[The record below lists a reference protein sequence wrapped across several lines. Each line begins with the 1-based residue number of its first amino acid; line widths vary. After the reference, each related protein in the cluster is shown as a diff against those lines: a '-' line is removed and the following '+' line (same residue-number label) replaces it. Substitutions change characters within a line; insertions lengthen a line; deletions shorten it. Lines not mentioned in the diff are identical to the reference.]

1 MSGSTQP
8 GSGATVS
15 IQALS
20 SIVQRLPHCLRGQT
34 GLSIRYLRRKPGRGL
49 VIVYAAGA
57 LTAGSAPHGRDPHRW
72 LTVVVDEAALVGT
85 RLRFSTEQLQ
95 QARVETRAP
104 GILTIPTLALV
115 VQVFPADNALPT
127 LATSLRTA
135 HEEPLFAELEAA
147 ARTQLGDPDWHIC
160 GARADPVRY
169 KPGSRCLIRYT
180 LKLEKVSG
188 ERVARQELS
197 IFGKVYGD
205 PEKLRAIQAAAQQ
218 LYAQQMQEG
227 SQPIIPRPLRTVET
241 LGLTLNQAVE
251 ANEGA
256 NSKAARPGLQVL
268 RPHFTGAVDGE
279 TLDVDIP
286 GKELR
291 ATAIALAR
299 LHTSAVRLE
308 GPLRTGA
315 KAAKR
320 ARERAA
326 LIATYCPVLADRAQR
341 LAQQLT
347 KSLAPLQ
354 PDTYRPAHGGFK
366 PSQLLFCGERVF
378 VVDLDGPCLADPA
391 LDVGYLLAYLRPN
404 GLWYGRA
411 GMRRWFVSAA
421 AKFVSAYRLAMC
433 ERGIDETTIGG
444 ILERARLYGA
454 ATLFKIAARRIH
466 RLNGPRPAELAAMLT
481 EIEACMS
488 SSDAMVPT
496 GKHNR
501 RGIALQ
507 LCPDAGIEAATFEG
521 SRHVRDGIVARPRSR
536 SN

>member
-95 QARVETRAP
+95 QARVETPAP
-104 GILTIPTLALV
+104 GVLTIPTLALA

-135 HEEPLFAELEAA
+135 REGPLFAELEAA
-147 ARTQLGDPDWHIC
+147 ARTWLSDPDWHIC
-160 GARADPVRY
+160 RAKADPVRY
-169 KPGSRCLIRYT
+169 KPGSRCVIRYT
-180 LKLEKVSG
+180 LRLEKGSG

-197 IFGKVYGD
+197 IFGNVSSD
-205 PEKLRAIQAAAQQ
+205 PEKPRAIQAAMRQ

-251 ANEGA
+251 SHAGA
-256 NSKAARPGLQVL
+256 NSKGSRPGLQVL
-268 RPHFTGAVDGE
+268 RPHFSRAVD
-279 TLDVDIP
+279 DQSPRFVIP
-286 GKELR
+286 DKESC

-299 LHTSAVRLE
+299 LHTSAVCLQ

-315 KAAKR
+315 KEARR

-326 LIATYCPVLADRAQR
+326 LVATYCPVLADPARR
-341 LAQQLT
+341 LARQLT
-347 KSLAPLQ
+347 KSLEPLQ

-366 PSQLLFCGERVF
+366 PSQLLFCGEQVF
-378 VVDLDGPCLADPA
+378 VVDLDGLCLADPA
-391 LDVGYLLAYLRPN
+391 FDVGYLLAYLRPN

-411 GMRRWFVSAA
+411 GMRRWFEGAA
-421 AKFVSAYRLAMC
+421 AKFVGAYRLTMC
-433 ERGIDETTIGG
+433 PRGINETTIGG
-444 ILERARLYGA
+444 ILERARWYGA
-454 ATLFKIAARRIH
+454 ATLFKIAARRVH
-466 RLNGPRPAELAAMLT
+466 RLNSPRPAELAAMLT
-481 EIEACMS
+481 EIEACM
-488 SSDAMVPT
+488 
-496 GKHNR
+496 
-501 RGIALQ
+501 
-507 LCPDAGIEAATFEG
+507 C
-521 SRHVRDGIVARPRSR
+521 DGH
-536 SN
+536 